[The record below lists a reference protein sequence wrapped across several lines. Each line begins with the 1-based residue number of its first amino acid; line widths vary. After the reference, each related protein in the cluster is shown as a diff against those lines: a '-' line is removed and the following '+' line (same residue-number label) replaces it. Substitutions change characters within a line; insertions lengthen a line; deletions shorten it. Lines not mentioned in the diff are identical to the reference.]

1 MKKTIFLGAAM
12 LLAIGT
18 YLFCAGK
25 NTQPDD
31 TMLMASVEAMARR
44 ESPSNTGPAE
54 EKSALEA
61 NTGWYADVYMIPPV
75 PELNA
80 TNSVTCLHLLCRSTS
95 VNILLTLYT
104 WQYEN

>member
-1 MKKTIFLGAAM
+1 M

-54 EKSALEA
+54 EKKCVGGKHRMVCRCIYDTPC
-61 NTGWYADVYMIPPV
+61 TGTECY
-75 PELNA
+75 
-80 TNSVTCLHLLCRSTS
+80 
-95 VNILLTLYT
+95 
-104 WQYEN
+104 